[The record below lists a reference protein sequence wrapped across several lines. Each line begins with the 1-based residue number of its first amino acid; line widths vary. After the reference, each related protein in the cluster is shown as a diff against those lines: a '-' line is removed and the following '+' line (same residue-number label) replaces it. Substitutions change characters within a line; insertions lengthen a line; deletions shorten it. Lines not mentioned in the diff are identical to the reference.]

1 LTIYQLE
8 TFFLGHG
15 NLKQS
20 TIRRWAPWLALVLV
34 FSLATTLLSLWQLDR
49 REQRVEQ
56 IQQVL
61 SNYEQPPIPLSEIS
75 WERVD
80 DRFPLEWRPVSIE
93 GEYLD
98 EIFLVRNRPLAGQA
112 GFLQLVP
119 MRLKDGRIL
128 VVDRG
133 WLAASS
139 SLTQPEANPKPIP
152 GKYELVVRL
161 RAGEPDLGR
170 EQADTL
176 ASIDLIEL
184 ADRLNS
190 EAVITDFY
198 GRLVDESPAN
208 PIMPTPMPKPSL
220 NEGNHLSYAIQ
231 WIIFGLM
238 AFGAFIWAYRNDR
251 RLLAEARGDR
261 APRPKKLGQ
270 ADRDAEFEDANQ

>member
-1 LTIYQLE
+1 M
-8 TFFLGHG
+8 
-15 NLKQS
+15 KQS

-170 EQADTL
+170 EQAETL

-208 PIMPTPMPKPSL
+208 PIMPTPMPKPRL